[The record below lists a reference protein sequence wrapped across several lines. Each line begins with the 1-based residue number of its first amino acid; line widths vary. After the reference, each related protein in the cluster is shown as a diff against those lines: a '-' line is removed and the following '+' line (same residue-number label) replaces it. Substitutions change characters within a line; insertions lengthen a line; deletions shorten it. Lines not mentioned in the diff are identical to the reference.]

1 MFSRTGLGTLARGAL
16 LSARVPCVSSRSGAD
31 VLILCRHCRP
41 HRRREDR
48 HQQGPG
54 GVPEPPA
61 DGGGPGHRGVHH
73 TLHRQPEAGGAPACG
88 SKLCAPGGRLAQRAP
103 SWPLPLHAQITVAA
117 CHGAVPFS
125 GTSPREATAPASR
138 LGVTEELGGAES
150 RPHPASR
157 AARTRVCCRW
167 VTWPRSY
174 AVMQSGAR
182 AQPSG

>member
-88 SKLCAPGGRLAQRAP
+88 SKLCAPGGRLAQRGRPGLSLCTRRSLSLPVMAL
-103 SWPLPLHAQITVAA
+103 SPLVALPKRSDSS
-117 CHGAVPFS
+117 CLAV
-125 GTSPREATAPASR
+125 GGDR
-138 LGVTEELGGAES
+138 GVGGGL
-150 RPHPASR
+150 R
-157 AARTRVCCRW
+157 AARTL
-167 VTWPRSY
+167 P
-174 AVMQSGAR
+174 AVQPGR
-182 AQPSG
+182 ASAVVGSRGLGRTL